1 MRYVGRVKRRNLTLL
16 DLAAN
21 LGWPWLILTF
31 ASDEASFG
39 PRWGPAVAMA
49 APLVFALWKR
59 IALGRTSPL
68 SLLVIAS
75 ISLNAAVG
83 FLPMDAAWFAWKE
96 ALLPMA
102 FALVFVVSAARGPGL
117 LAGLMDEMLDGPK
130 VTAAL
135 EERGTTAAYLRRVR
149 RGTFRFALVTALS
162 GVASGTFAAYM
173 ITSPTGSTA
182 FAVELGRYTAWS
194 YGVVTLPTLVGSM
207 WVLRDVLLA
216 LEAGTGQPAE
226 AWVPL

>member
-1 MRYVGRVKRRNLTLL
+1 MKRRDLTLL

-21 LGWPWLILTF
+21 LGWPWLVLTF
-31 ASDEASFG
+31 GSDAAAFG
-39 PRWGPAVAMA
+39 PRWGPAVAMV
-49 APLVFALWKR
+49 APLGFALWKR
-59 IALGRTSPL
+59 FALGRTSPL
-68 SLLVIAS
+68 SILVIAS

-102 FALVFVVSAARGPGL
+102 FALVFALSALRGPGL
-117 LAGLMDEMLDGPK
+117 LAGLLDEMLDGPK

-135 EERGTTAAYLRRVR
+135 LDHGATAAYLRRVR
-149 RGTFRFALVTALS
+149 RGTVRFGLVTALS
-162 GVASGTFAAYM
+162 GLASGVFAAFM
-173 ITSPTGSTA
+173 ITSPTGSTE

-194 YGVVTLPTLVGSM
+194 YGVVTIPTLAGSM

-216 LEAGTGQPAE
+216 LEEGTGKPLEEWMPA
-226 AWVPL
+226 